1 MFPRPVV
8 SSEPRRAR
16 GSACELGL
24 GLWRWAWLERV
35 SRAPARTLGCLP
47 PWICIRDVPAG
58 CGAAPQPSP
67 GVGSASPGSP
77 KCRRRTLRCS
87 PPCSYWRRLA
97 REALMA
103 NKGFPGKRGCAG
115 VLPYRDPPPQPSGRS
130 GRPGD
135 FGSDQPLHSLQGP
148 PGPLPQAALGL
159 ESRARAQ
166 NGTRAPEHCH
176 CHRLGASVS
185 SPALLVRCQR
195 AVNGARML
203 ISARLALQLP
213 VRSFGL
219 QWTAAEKTAGSPQ
232 PPKPGLCAV
241 SQLRVYPAGQEPRSQ
256 QGAMAPV

>member
-1 MFPRPVV
+1 MV
-8 SSEPRRAR
+8 SSQPRRAR
-16 GSACELGL
+16 GSACELGS
-24 GLWRWAWLERV
+24 GLWRWAWLEWV

-47 PWICIRDVPAG
+47 PWICIQDVPAG

-87 PPCSYWRRLA
+87 PPCSSPGRRA
-97 REALMA
+97 RETLMA

-115 VLPYRDPPPQPSGRS
+115 VPYRCLYRDPPQLSGCS
-130 GRPGD
+130 ERPGD
-135 FGSDQPLHSLQGP
+135 FGGDQPLHGLQGP
-148 PGPLPQAALGL
+148 PRPLPQAALGL
-159 ESRARAQ
+159 ESRAKAQ
-166 NGTRAPEHCH
+166 NGTRAPEPCH

-203 ISARLALQLP
+203 ISARLSLRP
-213 VRSFGL
+213 PGRSFGF
-219 QWTAAEKTAGSPQ
+219 QWAAAEKTAGSPQ

-241 SQLRVYPAGQEPRSQ
+241 SQLRVYPAGQEPRNQ
-256 QGAMAPV
+256 QGAVAPV